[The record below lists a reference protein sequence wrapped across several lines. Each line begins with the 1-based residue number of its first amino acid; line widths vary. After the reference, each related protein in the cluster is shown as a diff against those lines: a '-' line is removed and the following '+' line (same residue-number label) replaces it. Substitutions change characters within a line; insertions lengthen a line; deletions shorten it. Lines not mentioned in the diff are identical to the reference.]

1 MDKKKNTKEELK
13 KEIEILDD
21 KIVEEKAK
29 LKKISAAHDT
39 LLSLKSNLDVCTE
52 IFSKSLDEASKSRFN
67 NLISDNDVSFKK
79 TCTDFL
85 NQTDFIKN
93 NINKLNSEHDMV
105 LHEYDSVSRNDTE
118 DKPKKDDKEEK

>member
-39 LLSLKSNLDVCTE
+39 LLSLKNNLDVCTE

-67 NLISDNDVSFKK
+67 NLISDNDVSFRK

-93 NINKLNSEHDMV
+93 SINRLNNERDIAFQ
-105 LHEYDSVSRNDTE
+105 EYDSILLNDTE
-118 DKPKKDDKEEK
+118 EKNKKRDKEEK